1 MARGLF
7 EEAYLSLPPWDI
19 GRPQGEII
27 RLAEKGQIRGAVLDA
42 GCGTGENALFLANQ
56 GYEVTGIDAVEA
68 AIRKAKEK
76 SRERRV
82 PAVFLEWDALEISG
96 LGKRFDT
103 VIDCGLFHVFSD
115 EERPLY
121 VQELSSILVPGG
133 TFRMLCFSEMESGDW
148 GPRRV
153 TQRRFGRPS
162 TEAGRWTRSGKRF
175 SRQTW
180 GRKGAGRGSR
190 RSHGNER
197 RRIRHGS
204 HRGVQRR
211 GDRHCDHL
219 LALKRKIP
227 RKEKR
232 R

>member
-27 RLAEKGQIRGAVLDA
+27 RLAEKGEIRGAVLDA

-56 GYEVTGIDAVEA
+56 GYEVTGIDAVAA

-96 LGKRFDT
+96 LRKRFDT
-103 VIDCGLFHVFSD
+103 IIDCGLFHVFSD
-115 EERPLY
+115 KERPLY

-153 TQRRFGRPS
+153 TQREIREAFDRGWKVDSIQEARFETNLGPEGCRAWLS
-162 TEAGRWTRSGKRF
+162 SITR
-175 SRQTW
+175 
-180 GRKGAGRGSR
+180 
-190 RSHGNER
+190 E
-197 RRIRHGS
+197 
-204 HRGVQRR
+204 
-211 GDRHCDHL
+211 
-219 LALKRKIP
+219 
-227 RKEKR
+227 
-232 R
+232 

>member
-27 RLAEKGQIRGAVLDA
+27 RLAEKGEIRGAVLDA

-121 VQELSSILVPGG
+121 VQELRSVLVPGG

-153 TQRRFGRPS
+153 TQREIREAFDRGWKVNSIQEARFETNLGPEGCRAWLS
-162 TEAGRWTRSGKRF
+162 SI
-175 SRQTW
+175 SR
-180 GRKGAGRGSR
+180 
-190 RSHGNER
+190 E
-197 RRIRHGS
+197 
-204 HRGVQRR
+204 
-211 GDRHCDHL
+211 
-219 LALKRKIP
+219 
-227 RKEKR
+227 
-232 R
+232 

>member
-1 MARGLF
+1 MGRESF

-27 RLAEKGQIRGAVLDA
+27 RLAEEGEIRGAVLDA
-42 GCGTGENALFLANQ
+42 GCGTGENALFLSDL
-56 GYEVTGIDAVEA
+56 GYDVTGIDAAGA

-76 SRERRV
+76 SRGRRV

-121 VQELSSILVPGG
+121 VEELSLVLVPGG
-133 TFRMLCFSEMESGDW
+133 TFRMLCFSEMEPGDW

-153 TQRRFGRPS
+153 TQREIRKAFDRGWRVDSIREARFETNLGPECCRAWLS
-162 TEAGRWTRSGKRF
+162 SMTR
-175 SRQTW
+175 
-180 GRKGAGRGSR
+180 
-190 RSHGNER
+190 E
-197 RRIRHGS
+197 
-204 HRGVQRR
+204 
-211 GDRHCDHL
+211 
-219 LALKRKIP
+219 
-227 RKEKR
+227 
-232 R
+232 